1 MTELKK
7 LATSPIRA
15 EIEHHLKSYNYTLS
29 KLSEL
34 TNINA
39 GHLSGFLKGHK
50 YRKLTLDQ
58 LNAIGQVFEKPDGW
72 LFDSYVEECLNKE
85 KVTPKRVKSY
95 LVKCA
100 ELGRYDCVQ
109 LAIPRILERPD
120 KIDIFFSVAEH
131 LYYKGRQKES
141 IFFYQLVVDN
151 RKNDHTE
158 SVIMSRYRLFQMPER
173 ANVEMLWKAVLLF
186 EPFRKGLSEHCQLDA
201 LLQLGNHCCT
211 LRRWK
216 EVEKFA
222 DELLELANFV
232 YKVELSKKKKGNGD
246 GKELLNLESHLVAYY
261 GQGYLLKAVSLEKQG
276 LYEEAKEF
284 VSSYAD
290 LSWFELFDESGQ
302 AEVAK
307 YKKLALLNM
316 CRLNL
321 LMGDTSILP
330 DFVEFLE
337 YNPTELLFG
346 FITIVE
352 SANKYGFS
360 IDTILDKFSKEI
372 NYFDNYHDSAS
383 VDRNLQF
390 RYQLAIY
397 HLRNKRPNSGVKEIL
412 RCMTLSTVLNSSK
425 DFIRCVA
432 LFEAYRHQASAH
444 QEIEYKK
451 IMEEVMRDERLIGR
465 SHPHSEE
472 RPTVKH

>member
-1 MTELKK
+1 MTALKK

-34 TNINA
+34 TNINT
-39 GHLSGFLKGHK
+39 GHLSGYLKGHK

-72 LFDSYVEECLNKE
+72 LYDLYVEEYFY
-85 KVTPKRVKSY
+85 RVKITLRRAKSF
-95 LVKCA
+95 LVQCA
-100 ELGRYDCVQ
+100 ELGRYDCIQ
-109 LAIPRILERPD
+109 LVIPLLLEHPD
-120 KIDIFFSVAEH
+120 KIKIFFGVAEQ
-131 LYYKGRQKES
+131 LFYKGRQKES

-151 RKNDHTE
+151 EKNMFKE
-158 SVIMSRYRLFQMPER
+158 PIIMSHYRLFQLSESTNTE
-173 ANVEMLWKAVLLF
+173 ALWKAVLIF
-186 EPFRKGLSEHCQLDA
+186 EPVRRELSIYCQLDA
-201 LLQLGNHCCT
+201 LLRLGNHCCT

-222 DELLELANFV
+222 DELLELTNLV
-232 YKVELSKKKKGNGD
+232 YKDELSKKKRGNGD
-246 GKELLNLESHLVAYY
+246 GIELLNLESHLVAYY

-284 VSSYAD
+284 VSGYAD
-290 LSWFELFDESGQ
+290 LSWFELLDESGQ

-316 CRLNL
+316 CRLDL

-360 IDTILDKFSKEI
+360 IDIILDKFSKEI
-372 NYFDNYHDSAS
+372 NYFDNYHDSAN
-383 VDRNLQF
+383 VDRHLQF
-390 RYQLAIY
+390 RYQLAVY
-397 HLRNKRPNSGVKEIL
+397 HLKNKRPNSGIKEIL
-412 RCMTLSTVLNSSK
+412 RCMTLSTVLNGSK

-432 LFEAYRHQASAH
+432 LFEAHRYQASAH

-451 IMEEVMRDERLIGR
+451 KLEEVMRDERLIGR
-465 SHPHSEE
+465 SQPLSKE